1 MNYITTRIF
10 KRLTEEQ
17 RQELIDKYDVDDIIS
32 ILEPEIEELIDIL
45 EEWILNK
52 LEDFELDSYEQH
64 RDDND
69 SNI

>member
-1 MNYITTRIF
+1 MSYTN
-10 KRLTEEQ
+10 KNKKLTEEQ

-45 EEWILNK
+45 EEWIVDK
-52 LEDFELDSYEQH
+52 LEDFELDNYEQC
-64 RDDND
+64 RDDV